1 MEKLIEKM
9 LTGDR
14 VALARLMS
22 YIENRF
28 DQVSAILAKIHQ
40 FLGRAEIIGI
50 TGPPGAGKSTLVDQ
64 MIGHYRA
71 LGKKVGVVAVDP
83 SSPFTGG
90 ALLGDRV
97 RMVDHAED
105 ENVFIRS
112 LGSRGALGGLSR
124 ATRNVVRLMD
134 AFGYD
139 IVIVETVGVGQTEMD
154 VLEVAHT
161 TVVVLTPESGDT
173 MQTLKA
179 GLLEAADVFAVNKSD
194 RDGAHKIHQ
203 ELLKL
208 QNELSAMDSAVKQ
221 IKKMAETGETIATTA
236 KTLQDNYKEH
246 LQNLEKLIDERIKEQ
261 TKKLETVSSKFNG
274 QIESLKTEALAKF
287 DEPINKVNLLNTS
300 IASQIETIYKLTEKL
315 DNVDFPIRL
324 DKIDANIAGI
334 MAAIQST
341 QSRLDNVERN
351 LSDKMRDFSDRQKE
365 EMQSM
370 KSFIDASAKK
380 QQTNS
385 YITWALVAIG
395 IVTIILLCKN

>member
-97 RMVDHAED
+97 RMMDHAED

-173 MQTLKA
+173 IQTLKA

-203 ELLKL
+203 ELLSMIEMGTSSKPKVQDWKIPVLQIQAFKNIGVAELCQQIDKHYSEVMQSPLFQQKL
-208 QNELSAMDSAVKQ
+208 QKIRLLEWEEGLRDVLRHRLQKILKEDSSLALLKCQVEEGSKNPFENL
-221 IKKMAETGETIATTA
+221 IE
-236 KTLQDNYKEH
+236 
-246 LQNLEKLIDERIKEQ
+246 LEKKI
-261 TKKLETVSSKFNG
+261 
-274 QIESLKTEALAKF
+274 QIS
-287 DEPINKVNLLNTS
+287 
-300 IASQIETIYKLTEKL
+300 
-315 DNVDFPIRL
+315 
-324 DKIDANIAGI
+324 
-334 MAAIQST
+334 
-341 QSRLDNVERN
+341 
-351 LSDKMRDFSDRQKE
+351 
-365 EMQSM
+365 
-370 KSFIDASAKK
+370 
-380 QQTNS
+380 
-385 YITWALVAIG
+385 
-395 IVTIILLCKN
+395 VT

>member
-1 MEKLIEKM
+1 MEKLIERM

-64 MIGHYRA
+64 MIGHYRD

-97 RMVDHAED
+97 RMMDHAED

-173 MQTLKA
+173 IQTLKA

-203 ELLKL
+203 ELLSMIEMGTSSKPKVQDWKIPVLQIQAFKNMGVAELCEQIDKHYLEVMQSPLFQQKL
-208 QNELSAMDSAVKQ
+208 QKIRLLEWEEGLRDVLRHRLQKILKEDSALALLKSQVEEGSKNPFENL
-221 IKKMAETGETIATTA
+221 IE
-236 KTLQDNYKEH
+236 
-246 LQNLEKLIDERIKEQ
+246 LEKKI
-261 TKKLETVSSKFNG
+261 
-274 QIESLKTEALAKF
+274 QIS
-287 DEPINKVNLLNTS
+287 
-300 IASQIETIYKLTEKL
+300 
-315 DNVDFPIRL
+315 
-324 DKIDANIAGI
+324 
-334 MAAIQST
+334 
-341 QSRLDNVERN
+341 
-351 LSDKMRDFSDRQKE
+351 
-365 EMQSM
+365 
-370 KSFIDASAKK
+370 
-380 QQTNS
+380 
-385 YITWALVAIG
+385 
-395 IVTIILLCKN
+395 VT